1 MSSPPPVYMDYNASA
16 PLCAEAR
23 AAMEP
28 WLAGSAT
35 SPSSAH
41 LSGQR
46 ARAAVERARGQVAGL
61 LGCEPAAVVF
71 TSGGTEADNTALFGA
86 LGWPPRGHLVI
97 SAIEHPAVMEPAEAL
112 LGLGV
117 EVTHVAV
124 DDEARVDAA
133 AVRRALRPDTGLV
146 SIMTANNEVGSLQPI
161 EEIADVAHQAG
172 ALFHTDAVQ
181 AAPWLDLRPLVAVA
195 DLLSISSHK
204 LAGPLGI
211 GALYVRPGFDLV
223 PLLRGG
229 GQQGGR
235 RGGTEATAA
244 MVGFGAACSR
254 ALARHGEAAVRV
266 AALRDR
272 LESGLLESIAD
283 ARRNGAAAARLPNT
297 CHLSF
302 ARCDGNALVARLDLD
317 GLAASAGAACA
328 SGVAHASPV
337 MEALGVAPEYLPG
350 ALRLSLGYDTT
361 DADVDVTLRIVPE
374 AVRAL
379 RDAGLEA
386 LR

>member
-1 MSSPPPVYMDYNASA
+1 
-16 PLCAEAR
+16 
-23 AAMEP
+23 
-28 WLAGSAT
+28 
-35 SPSSAH
+35 
-41 LSGQR
+41 
-46 ARAAVERARGQVAGL
+46 
-61 LGCEPAAVVF
+61 
-71 TSGGTEADNTALFGA
+71 
-86 LGWPPRGHLVI
+86 
-97 SAIEHPAVMEPAEAL
+97 
-112 LGLGV
+112 LGV

-124 DDEARVDAA
+124 DDEASVDAA

-146 SIMTANNEVGSLQPI
+146 SVMTANNEVGSLQPI
-161 EEIADVAHQAG
+161 EEIADVVHRAG

-254 ALARHGEAAVRV
+254 ALARHDEAALRV

-272 LESGLLESIAD
+272 LESGLLENIAD

-328 SGVAHASPV
+328 SGVAHASAV

-361 DADVDVTLRIVPE
+361 DADVDLALRIVPE